1 MKTAG
6 YQARSVTI
14 ALLKS
19 IHHQPERQQYPTENK
34 NQHPDFAPT

>member
-6 YQARSVTI
+6 YQDRSVTI

-19 IHHQPERQQYPTENK
+19 THHQPDRQQYPTENK
-34 NQHPDFAPT
+34 HQHPGSTPT